1 MTLDIALL
9 ADGISTTDAASIE
22 IVTEALRDAERIG
35 DHDLV
40 QYATVRLFRLVS
52 GRSADTT
59 SEERDRVRSAVD
71 TLKESDERLCA
82 LATFFGFGL
91 GRGYQQ
97 LVEDHPFG
105 VSERKQY
112 LGEALALV
120 RRRKDSQLQARILER
135 LGFIAYATGDIDAA
149 SDIADEAL
157 TLLDRTNQPGVTRTR
172 TIVTAAKIAV
182 SRGQLESALQLVR
195 EALAMTHRA

>member
-1 MTLDIALL
+1 M
-9 ADGISTTDAASIE
+9 
-22 IVTEALRDAERIG
+22 
-35 DHDLV
+35 
-40 QYATVRLFRLVS
+40 Q
-52 GRSADTT
+52 GRY
-59 SEERDRVRSAVD
+59 R
-71 TLKESDERLCA
+71 
-82 LATFFGFGL
+82 
-91 GRGYQQ
+91 Y
-97 LVEDHPFG
+97 
-105 VSERKQY
+105 
-112 LGEALALV
+112 V

-195 EALAMTHRA
+195 EALAMTHRAGLLRYAEILATTSEVLAALGESELAAIIDGFLSTVGVATKIAAAEHQGMPQWKRGASMDRDEVVRLALGTAAV